1 MNIPLFRD
9 LLLIE
14 GEHSFILVGRVLESF
29 ILHLETLHAEI
40 EQPLAPDDVVVVS
53 APEGGPVRMAVMLL
67 EMVRSYHMPL
77 VVLPRD
83 HPGSP
88 HIRMVVSAGPEVV
101 GNCAIRR
108 GTHPEQH
115 LICTSEELAGIRITG
130 FFGGVTVRDFSEG
143 ISFSHLDAD

>member
-14 GEHSFILVGRVLESF
+14 SGSSFILVGKVNEGF
-29 ILHLETLHAEI
+29 ILQLETFRAEI
-40 EQPLAPDDVVVVS
+40 DQPLAPDDVVVVS
-53 APEGGPVRMAVMLL
+53 APEGGPVRLAIMLL
-67 EMVRSYHMPL
+67 EIVRTYHMPL

-101 GNCAIRR
+101 GTCTIRR

-115 LICTSEELAGIRITG
+115 LICTSEKLAGIRIRG
-130 FFGGVTVRDFSEG
+130 VSGGVTVRGFPEET
-143 ISFSHLDAD
+143 SFSHLDAD